1 LWIDT
6 PVRQRE
12 TGFLW
17 VRGETLIG
25 SLVFQQPLRMKNDRN
40 ELVRFI
46 QQTISMK
53 DEMANQIAGNFR
65 VKEFAKGDFFVNEGK
80 INNEYLFLENGY
92 MRAFLF
98 DTEGNEVTV
107 NFYSPKS
114 VVFEVS
120 SFFRR
125 VIAQENIQALT
136 AGKGWVI
143 TFEELDNLFH
153 SIPEFREFGR
163 AILVKGFI
171 SLKMRTL
178 SMINKTAEQRYAALL
193 TSNPDILQNAPLKFI
208 ASYLGLT
215 DTSLSRIRKEFAK
228 KSFLA
233 K

>member
-1 LWIDT
+1 
-6 PVRQRE
+6 
-12 TGFLW
+12 
-17 VRGETLIG
+17 
-25 SLVFQQPLRMKNDRN
+25 MKNDRG
-40 ELVRFI
+40 ELIQFI
-46 QQTISMK
+46 QRTISMK
-53 DEMANQIAGNFR
+53 DGMANQIAGNFR
-65 VKEFAKGDFFVNEGK
+65 LKEFVKGDFFVTEGK
-80 INNEYLFLENGY
+80 INNEYLFLESGY
-92 MRAFLF
+92 MRAYLL

-120 SFFRR
+120 SFFQR

-136 AGKGWVI
+136 EAKGWVI
-143 TFEELDNLFH
+143 SFEELDNLFH

-171 SLKMRTL
+171 SLKTRTL
-178 SMINKTAEQRYAALL
+178 SMINKTAEQRYASLL
-193 TSNPDILQNAPLKFI
+193 TSNPDLLQNAPLKFI

-215 DTSLSRIRKEFAK
+215 DTSLSRIRKEFSK

>member
-1 LWIDT
+1 
-6 PVRQRE
+6 
-12 TGFLW
+12 
-17 VRGETLIG
+17 
-25 SLVFQQPLRMKNDRN
+25 MKNDRD
-40 ELVRFI
+40 ELIQFI

-53 DEMANQIAGNFR
+53 DGMATQLAGNFR
-65 VKEFAKGDFFVNEGK
+65 PNQFVKGDFFVTEGK

-92 MRAFLF
+92 MRAFLL

-125 VIAQENIQALT
+125 VNAQENIQALT
-136 AGKGWVI
+136 DAKGWVI
-143 TFEELDNLFH
+143 TFDELDNLFH

-178 SMINKTAEQRYAALL
+178 SMINMTAEQRYASLL
-193 TSNPDILQNAPLKFI
+193 NSNPDLLQNAPLKFI

-215 DTSLSRIRKEFAK
+215 DTSLSRIRKEFSK

>member
-1 LWIDT
+1 
-6 PVRQRE
+6 
-12 TGFLW
+12 
-17 VRGETLIG
+17 
-25 SLVFQQPLRMKNDRN
+25 MNDG
-40 ELVRFI
+40 I
-46 QQTISMK
+46 
-53 DEMANQIAGNFR
+53 ANQIAGNFR
-65 VKEFAKGDFFVNEGK
+65 VKEFVKGDFFVNEGK

-107 NFYSPKS
+107 NFHSPKS

-120 SFFRR
+120 SFFQR

-136 AGKGWVI
+136 AAKGWLI

-171 SLKMRTL
+171 TLKMRTL
-178 SMINKTAEQRYAALL
+178 SMINQTAEQRYATLL
-193 TSNPDILQNAPLKFI
+193 KSNPDILQNAPLKFI

-215 DTSLSRIRKEFAK
+215 DTSLSRLRKEFSK

>member
-1 LWIDT
+1 
-6 PVRQRE
+6 
-12 TGFLW
+12 
-17 VRGETLIG
+17 
-25 SLVFQQPLRMKNDRN
+25 MKNGRD
-40 ELVRFI
+40 ELIQFI
-46 QQTISMK
+46 LRTIPMK
-53 DEMANQIAGNFR
+53 DGMANQIAQNFR
-65 VKEFAKGDFFVNEGK
+65 LKEFVKGDFFVNEGK

-92 MRAFLF
+92 MRAFLL

-120 SFFRR
+120 SFFQR
-125 VIAQENIQALT
+125 VIAQENIQSLT
-136 AGKGWVI
+136 DAKGWVI

-163 AILVKGFI
+163 AILVKGFV
-171 SLKMRTL
+171 SLKIRTL
-178 SMINKTAEQRYAALL
+178 SMINKTAEQRYASLL
-193 TSNPDILQNAPLKFI
+193 TSNPDLFQNAPLKFI

-215 DTSLSRIRKEFAK
+215 DTSLSRIRKEFSK

>member
-1 LWIDT
+1 MFK
-6 PVRQRE
+6 QE
-12 TGFLW
+12 NHN
-17 VRGETLIG
+17 G
-25 SLVFQQPLRMKNDRN
+25 SVPDRN
-40 ELVRFI
+40 ELIRFI

-53 DEMANQIAGNFR
+53 DAMANHIAQNFQP
-65 VKEFAKGDFFVNEGK
+65 KEFAKGDFFVNAGK

-92 MRAFLF
+92 MRAFLP

-120 SFFRR
+120 SFFQR

-136 AGKGWVI
+136 EAKGWVI
-143 TFEELDNLFH
+143 TFGELDNLFH
-153 SIPEFREFGR
+153 SIPEFRDFGR

-178 SMINKTAEQRYAALL
+178 SMINKTAEQRYASLL
-193 TSNPDILQNAPLKFI
+193 KSNPDILQNAPLKYI
-208 ASYLGLT
+208 ASYLGLA
-215 DTSLSRIRKEFAK
+215 DTSLSRIRKEFSK